1 MNFKCLLVSLIPIVG
16 LSDQYPTTFEHYD
29 NYLKLFNKKYHPHE
43 RLSRFHIFLDN
54 LEYINNHNLNRSHNF
69 QLGLNHFTDFTN
81 EEFRKHH
88 GVNQFQSQG
97 NLCSF
102 DFQSSLPK
110 VVDWRS
116 TGVTPVKDQG
126 QCGSCWAFSTT
137 GALEGLYY
145 ITNKELVSFSEQQLM
160 DCSKLNHGCEGGD
173 MNFAFRY
180 TESHQ
185 LCSEEEYQYLAI
197 DEACNYQQCDQ
208 VIEIS
213 GFCNIERNNEQ
224 QLKMAVSQQPVSVA
238 IQADS
243 RNFQHYQ
250 SGIFDD
256 YDCGTD
262 LDHGVLVV
270 GYGSVDNQDYWLVK
284 NSWGTSWGD
293 QGYIKLARTDSTN
306 STGMCGIAMDASI
319 PFM

>member
-1 MNFKCLLVSLIPIVG
+1 MKAIFLLFFPFFAMS
-16 LSDQYPTTFEHYD
+16 QEYPLTFEHYD
-29 NYLKLFNKKYHPHE
+29 TYVQLFEKKYRPQE
-43 RLSRFHIFLDN
+43 KLSRFHIFLDN
-54 LEYINNHNLNRSHNF
+54 LEYINNHNRNSSHHY
-69 QLGLNHFTDFTN
+69 QLGLNYFTDLSN
-81 EEFRKHH
+81 EEFKKHH
-88 GVNQFQSQG
+88 GVNNFQSSG
-97 NLCSF
+97 KLCSF
-102 DFQSSLPK
+102 DSQASPSEE
-110 VVDWRS
+110 VDWS
-116 TGVTPVKDQG
+116 LTAVTPVKNQG

-145 ITNKELVSFSEQQLM
+145 LKNKELVSFSEQQLM

-197 DEACNYQQCDQ
+197 DDSCNYKQCKQ
-208 VIEIS
+208 IIEIS
-213 GFCNIERNNEQ
+213 GFCNVERNNEQ

-243 RNFQHYQ
+243 LSFQHYQ
-250 SGIFDD
+250 SGVLDD
-256 YDCGTD
+256 YSCGTN

-270 GYGSVDNQDYWLVK
+270 GYGTMDKQDYWLVK
-284 NSWGTSWGD
+284 NSWGTSWGE

-306 STGMCGIAMDASI
+306 TSGICGIAMDASI
-319 PFM
+319 PLM